1 MRWTDFVPPL
11 AVLAGGAALLLA
23 VNLLTASPLHSA
35 AARERQ
41 QTMERLLPG
50 SRTFT
55 PEPYDGEDDLIR
67 TLHKGEGGYVAVV
80 TVNGYADELTLWVG
94 VDDGGRVTGLTVRD
108 MAETWGLGRHAMDN
122 SAFLSQFL
130 GTSGH
135 AAVGEDISAL
145 AGATVTSR
153 AVARA
158 VNAASAA
165 VTGADLSAGATEW
178 GGN

>member
-1 MRWTDFVPPL
+1 MRWKKLLPPL
-11 AVLAGGAALLLA
+11 AFLTGGAALLLA
-23 VNLLTASPLHSA
+23 VNLFTASQLDSA

-41 QTMERLLPG
+41 ATMERLLPG

-55 PEPYDGEDDLIR
+55 VEPYDGEDDLIR
-67 TLHKGEGGYVAVV
+67 ALYRGAGGYVAEV

-108 MAETWGLGRHAMDN
+108 MAETWGLGRHAMDDA
-122 SAFLSQFL
+122 AFLAQFL
-130 GTSGH
+130 GSSGH
-135 AAVGEDISAL
+135 AAVGEDVSAL

-178 GGN
+178 GGG